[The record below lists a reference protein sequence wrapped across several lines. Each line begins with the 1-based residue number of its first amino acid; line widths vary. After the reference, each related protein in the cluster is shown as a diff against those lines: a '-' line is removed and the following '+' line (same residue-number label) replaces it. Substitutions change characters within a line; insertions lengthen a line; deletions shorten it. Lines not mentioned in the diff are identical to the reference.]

1 MKAKMHPAARRALAV
16 HIRRS
21 GAVHSGG
28 QHTLSAGAVSDTFVD
43 GKLAVV
49 HPDFLRVVARLMDEV
64 MAREATE
71 ARAVGGLVLGACPF
85 VMAVSL
91 HAQLPWSLVRKSD
104 QVGPGDQQ
112 IEGWQPLEGAPVVM
126 IEDVATTGAS
136 LLRAIRVVQQAGA
149 QVPLAISLVDRG
161 AGAGDLLAEDGV
173 QYLTL
178 VGHDDLGIAPIR
190 VA

>member
-1 MKAKMHPAARRALAV
+1 MAEGHDDTYIAQQLKRPVRSVFDVRMHLN
-16 HIRRS
+16 I
-21 GAVHSGG
+21 
-28 QHTLSAGAVSDTFVD
+28 
-43 GKLAVV
+43 
-49 HPDFLRVVARLMDEV
+49 LRN
-64 MAREATE
+64 
-71 ARAVGGLVLGACPF
+71 G
-85 VMAVSL
+85 
-91 HAQLPWSLVRKSD
+91 
-104 QVGPGDQQ
+104 
-112 IEGWQPLEGAPVVM
+112 GWQPLEGAPVVM

-161 AGAGDLLAEDGV
+161 AGAGDLLAEAGV